1 MYKPLEKAK
10 KDPDSVKARVLTA
23 ARKLFGEYGFHG
35 TTTRMIAKEVGIDI
49 STLYYH
55 WGEKKD
61 LFEAVVLDVRND
73 FQEISNEI
81 EERTKDQPQNER
93 YGVAIETV
101 CEFLDSH
108 PECPNI
114 MLFQM
119 FSKIKQDL
127 DPQLVSNR
135 PMEDVGVAMG
145 FDMNDKEL
153 SRKIKAGILAGWFS
167 AFSFF
172 AGEDYVRPLFNM
184 NHEEYKQMVKD
195 TMKRI
200 LIPVSAR
207 KEKNS

>member
-1 MYKPLEKAK
+1 MRTLDKAR
-10 KDPDSVKARVLTA
+10 KDPESMKARVLLA

-61 LFEAVVLDVRND
+61 LFEAVIMDVRND
-73 FQEISNEI
+73 FQNIVSNI
-81 EERTKDQPQNER
+81 EEKTKDRPLNER
-93 YGVAIETV
+93 YDLAIGSV
-101 CEFLDSH
+101 CDFLDSH

-114 MLFQM
+114 MLFHM

-127 DPQLVSNR
+127 DPQITSTKPLEE
-135 PMEDVGVAMG
+135 MGFAMG
-145 FDMNDKEL
+145 FDMNDREFSK
-153 SRKIKAGILAGWFS
+153 RIKAGMLAGWFS

-172 AGEDYVRPLFNM
+172 AGESYIRPMFGVD
-184 NHEEYKQMVKD
+184 HEAYKKMVKE

-200 LIPVSAR
+200 LVPGAYR
-207 KEKNS
+207 KDKKS

>member
-1 MYKPLEKAK
+1 MSKRLEKAR
-10 KDPDSVKARVLTA
+10 KDPESMKAKVLSA

-61 LFEAVVLDVRND
+61 LFEAVILDVRND
-73 FQEISNEI
+73 FEIIAVEI
-81 EERTKDQPQNER
+81 EVKTKDKPVDER
-93 YGVAIETV
+93 YDVAIESV

-114 MLFQM
+114 MLFHM

-127 DPQLVSNR
+127 DPDLGNNQ
-135 PMEDVGVAMG
+135 PMEAVGAAMG
-145 FDMNDKEL
+145 FDMNDLEFSK
-153 SRKIKAGILAGWFS
+153 KIKAGMLAGWFS

-172 AGEDYVRPLFNM
+172 AGEDYIRPMFDL

-200 LIPVSAR
+200 LIPGSSR
-207 KEKNS
+207 RSKK